1 MITKG
6 NKKERD
12 ELLSKLHK
20 DGAGC
25 LEMALNGFIRVYEKD
40 EEKCKCKDCIMLD
53 KNESLEKECLY
64 NIPKN

>member
-1 MITKG
+1 MSGEGINMTITG

-20 DGAGC
+20 NGAGC

-40 EEKCKCKDCIMLD
+40 EEKCKCKDCIMLY
-53 KNESLEKECLY
+53 KEELLS
-64 NIPKN
+64 